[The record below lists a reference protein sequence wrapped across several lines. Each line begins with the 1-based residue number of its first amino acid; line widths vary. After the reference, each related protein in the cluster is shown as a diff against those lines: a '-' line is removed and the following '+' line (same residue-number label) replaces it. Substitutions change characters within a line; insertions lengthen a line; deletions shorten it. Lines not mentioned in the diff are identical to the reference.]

1 VRDLRDAWKSLRSD
15 TEDIYAAIDAED
27 MPEEERAV
35 QVKAADNA
43 LAEMDYAIMQLG
55 LE

>member
-15 TEDIYAAIDAED
+15 TEDMYAAIDAED
-27 MPEEERAV
+27 MPDDDREI
-35 QVKAADNA
+35 QVKAVDNL
-43 LAEMDYAIMQLG
+43 LAEMDFAVMQLE